1 MEISKLSSR
10 CRVRALDDADA
21 DAVLGLCLGN
31 PQYYRYCGRQPSRE
45 QVLEDLHITPPGKDA
60 ASKHYVGFYA
70 DGVLAAVMDLVEGYP
85 DSGTCFIG
93 FFMVDR
99 ELQGRGTGSRI
110 IREAC
115 RVLKECGFSRV
126 MLGIDKG
133 NPQSGHFWEK
143 NGFAVIRETEL
154 DGRTVQVAGK
164 TL

>member
-1 MEISKLSSR
+1 MDPSKLSTR
-10 CRVRALDDADA
+10 YRVRVLDDADA
-21 DAVLGLCLGN
+21 DAILGLCRGN

-60 ASKHYVGFYA
+60 ASKYYVGFYE
-70 DGVLAAVMDLVEGYP
+70 DDVLAAVMDLVEGYP

-93 FFMVDR
+93 FFMVGR

-115 RVLKECGFSRV
+115 RALKECGFSRV

-133 NPQSGHFWEK
+133 NPQSGRFWEK
-143 NGFAVIRETEL
+143 NGFWVIRETEL
-154 DGRTVQVAGK
+154 EGRMVQVAGK